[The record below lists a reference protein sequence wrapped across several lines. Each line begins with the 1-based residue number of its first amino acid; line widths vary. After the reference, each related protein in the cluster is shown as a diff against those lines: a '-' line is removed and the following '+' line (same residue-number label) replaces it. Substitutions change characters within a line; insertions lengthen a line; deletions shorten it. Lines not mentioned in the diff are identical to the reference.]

1 MTPKQMRLKN
11 LQKSR
16 MVIKTKRIVFG
27 LIFLSAA
34 IGAIAAILGA
44 LQ

>member
-11 LQKSR
+11 LQKGR
-16 MVIKTKRIVFG
+16 TIIKAKRIVFG
-27 LIFLSAA
+27 LIFLLAA

>member
-11 LQKSR
+11 LQKSKII
-16 MVIKTKRIVFG
+16 IKTKRIIFG

-34 IGAIAAILGA
+34 IGSIAFILGA